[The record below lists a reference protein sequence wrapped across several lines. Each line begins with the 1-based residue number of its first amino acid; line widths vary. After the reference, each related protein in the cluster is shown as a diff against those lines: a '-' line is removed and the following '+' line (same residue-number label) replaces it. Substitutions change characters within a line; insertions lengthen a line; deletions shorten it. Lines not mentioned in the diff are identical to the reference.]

1 MAFGRIITG
10 ITFHINKLRCDKMV
24 LRNMLLCMIALLCLV
39 VQAYSQ
45 PVSGSPST
53 VSSDP
58 AISEMLQSLDRY
70 SGTDQSAKGAP
81 PASSPLSGNRTF
93 KNGFPDY
100 PAIANDFLN
109 GAAAS
114 DYYTVTVPEFI
125 NRTKIDTNWVIVDIR
140 PASMYAEGHIQNA
153 INAPV
158 NNLVSMMGSTIPA
171 GKRIA
176 VYGAT
181 NTDAAY
187 AVMALDLFGN
197 RDAYVLLDGI
207 SAWQQAAMPVVS

>member
-1 MAFGRIITG
+1 MM
-10 ITFHINKLRCDKMV
+10 NKLQGDQMV
-24 LRNMLLCMIALLCLV
+24 LRNMLLCLTVLLCLV
-39 VQAYSQ
+39 VQTYSQ
-45 PVSGSPST
+45 PASGSPSI

-58 AISEMLQSLDRY
+58 AISEMIQSLDRY
-70 SGTDQSAKGAP
+70 SGTDQSTKGAP
-81 PASSPLSGNRTF
+81 PTSSPLSGNRTF

-109 GAAAS
+109 GVAAS

-140 PASMYAEGHIQNA
+140 PASAYAEGHIQNA
-153 INAPV
+153 ISMPV
-158 NNLVSMMGSTIPA
+158 SNLISMMGSTVPA

-181 NTDAAY
+181 NTDAAF
-187 AVMALDLFGN
+187 AAMAFNIFGN
-197 RDAYVLLDGI
+197 REAYVLSGGI
-207 SAWQQAAMPVVS
+207 SAWQQAGMPVIS